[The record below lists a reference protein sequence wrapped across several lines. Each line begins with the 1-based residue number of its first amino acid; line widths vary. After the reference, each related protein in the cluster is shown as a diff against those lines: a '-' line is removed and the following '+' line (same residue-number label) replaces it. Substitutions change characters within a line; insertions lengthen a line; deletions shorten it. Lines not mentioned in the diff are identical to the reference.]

1 MVATAT
7 KMTAFM
13 YIRVS
18 TPSQEV
24 DEQVRMIHQYADDK
38 DIEIIGQ
45 YGDYQK
51 RHKSHQRHSFQA
63 MLKDIDACKPSL
75 ILVQKL
81 DRFGT
86 ADGNELGYFLT
97 ILKQGGVRLITAI
110 DGKDHSKGD
119 LETVIINA
127 VAASQSRQEQI
138 DKAERVLFGK
148 RRRAVLGE
156 FVGSKYLVYGFDV
169 VCIGK
174 DGNEKWRLVEDA
186 WDVRI
191 KYITND
197 RGEHIE
203 AERYGNEISKDV
215 NGIMPDKEVRHR
227 PAKDSSD
234 RLLYSPSIRQERVDT
249 LLRIC
254 EMFDAG
260 WTTYSIAQQLNKEGI
275 KPVYSERWYSA
286 FIDGLLDNTV
296 LVGKPSWNRTSQ
308 SNFRHLEKDGRIVE
322 TDDEA
327 KGVYRQ
333 NEKEKWFQPN
343 EEVFEPFI
351 DPELFDRLQTKLEER
366 RSSSPKRSPRSET
379 LWLGGLWWDEESQ
392 QNLSGNSQ
400 GKHFKVKLSGHE
412 HKHLTFKEAEWFIGE
427 YLRRIGHRLDTLGE
441 AVESKKLLERLA
453 NEEWMKELHF
463 DYIVLEIESYLESK
477 LKEGVN
483 QVGGVQVIVDYDI
496 SKVHGKN
503 VVITTDGN
511 YLELYC
517 QMVKDDIEQNQASVQ
532 QKMDERKRLTFE
544 LMAMK
549 NKDEFIIDSY
559 NEQISKLSRE
569 IESATAAPD
578 FMAWWKQVQDEID
591 LLRQQQAQVKNAIEK
606 GSYVQKADAI
616 RRMIDRIVCHWESVP
631 STDGRHKNGVKT
643 ICRSVTVESRAMA
656 KDADGKPIEI
666 MTIETPTGRTW

>member
-119 LETVIINA
+119 LETVIVNA

-203 AERYGNEISKDV
+203 AENMATK
-215 NGIMPDKEVRHR
+215 
-227 PAKDSSD
+227 
-234 RLLYSPSIRQERVDT
+234 
-249 LLRIC
+249 
-254 EMFDAG
+254 
-260 WTTYSIAQQLNKEGI
+260 
-275 KPVYSERWYSA
+275 SA
-286 FIDGLLDNTV
+286 
-296 LVGKPSWNRTSQ
+296 
-308 SNFRHLEKDGRIVE
+308 
-322 TDDEA
+322 
-327 KGVYRQ
+327 
-333 NEKEKWFQPN
+333 
-343 EEVFEPFI
+343 
-351 DPELFDRLQTKLEER
+351 
-366 RSSSPKRSPRSET
+366 
-379 LWLGGLWWDEESQ
+379 
-392 QNLSGNSQ
+392 
-400 GKHFKVKLSGHE
+400 
-412 HKHLTFKEAEWFIGE
+412 
-427 YLRRIGHRLDTLGE
+427 
-441 AVESKKLLERLA
+441 
-453 NEEWMKELHF
+453 
-463 DYIVLEIESYLESK
+463 
-477 LKEGVN
+477 
-483 QVGGVQVIVDYDI
+483 
-496 SKVHGKN
+496 
-503 VVITTDGN
+503 
-511 YLELYC
+511 
-517 QMVKDDIEQNQASVQ
+517 
-532 QKMDERKRLTFE
+532 
-544 LMAMK
+544 
-549 NKDEFIIDSY
+549 
-559 NEQISKLSRE
+559 
-569 IESATAAPD
+569 
-578 FMAWWKQVQDEID
+578 
-591 LLRQQQAQVKNAIEK
+591 
-606 GSYVQKADAI
+606 
-616 RRMIDRIVCHWESVP
+616 RM
-631 STDGRHKNGVKT
+631 
-643 ICRSVTVESRAMA
+643 
-656 KDADGKPIEI
+656 
-666 MTIETPTGRTW
+666 